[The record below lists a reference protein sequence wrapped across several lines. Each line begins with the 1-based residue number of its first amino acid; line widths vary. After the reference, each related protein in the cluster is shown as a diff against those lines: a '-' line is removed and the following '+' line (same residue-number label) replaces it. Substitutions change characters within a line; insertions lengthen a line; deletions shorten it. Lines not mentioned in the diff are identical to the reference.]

1 MLWAGG
7 EDEIMALIPY
17 ADIAGAPEDVRDAM
31 AQLPRKL
38 NIFRMWA
45 HAATT
50 FVPALR
56 LGGAI
61 LSKQKLSPPHRELV
75 ILLTAHLQ
83 GGAYEW
89 AQHVPIAQSA
99 GCTWAQI
106 AALQEGR
113 SDDEAFDDR
122 EKLLLAFVTEVVRN
136 VRAEESTV
144 KAFAARFSPQETVEV
159 ILTCG
164 YYMMLARL
172 TETTRIEVDPPAG
185 PAILEELARLR

>member
-1 MLWAGG
+1 
-7 EDEIMALIPY
+7 MALLPY
-17 ADIAGAPEDVRDAM
+17 ADIASAPEDVRNAM

-45 HAATT
+45 HASTT

-61 LSKQKLSPPHRELV
+61 LSRQKLKPSHRELV
-75 ILLTAHLQ
+75 ILLTAHLE

-89 AQHVPIAQSA
+89 AQHVPIAQGV

-106 AALQEGR
+106 TALEKGQI
-113 SDDEAFDDR
+113 DAEAFDAR
-122 EKLLLAFVTEVVRN
+122 EKLLLIFARQVVKN
-136 VRAEESTV
+136 VRADESV
-144 KAFAARFSPQETVEV
+144 VREFSGQFSPRETVEV

-172 TETTRIEVDPPAG
+172 TETTGVEVDPPAG
-185 PAILEELARLR
+185 PAIIEELARLR